1 MGSVEESGNRSE
13 TIESDGAH
21 GRYMLSLQLPAQ
33 NESPFKILCLGSHSD
48 DIEIGC
54 GGTILRMLSQHPN
67 CEVTWVVFSSTKERE
82 QEARTSAELFLQRAA
97 RKNVIVNDFRDGFFP
112 YDGARV
118 KESVEGLKGTAPH
131 LILTHS
137 RRDSHQDHRVIA
149 ELTWNTFRDHFI
161 LEYEIPKYDGDM
173 GQPSVFVPLEEKIY
187 QQKVR
192 HLMDAF
198 ATQRNKRWFQ
208 PETFL
213 ALMRLRG
220 MECNSASG
228 YAEAFYCR
236 KAVL

>member
-1 MGSVEESGNRSE
+1 
-13 TIESDGAH
+13 
-21 GRYMLSLQLPAQ
+21 MLFLQLPAPAA
-33 NESPFKILCLGSHSD
+33 SPFRILCLGSHSD

-54 GGTILRMLSQHPN
+54 GGTILRLLSQNPN

-82 QEARTSAELFLQRAA
+82 QEARSSAEMFLGRAA
-97 RKNVIVNDFRDGFFP
+97 EKHVIVNDCRDGFFP
-112 YDGARV
+112 YDGASV
-118 KESVEGLKGTAPH
+118 KQSMEGLKSTNPQ
-131 LILTHS
+131 LILTHN

-173 GQPSVFVPLEEKIY
+173 GQPSVFVPLEEDIY
-187 QQKVR
+187 QRKVR

-220 MECNSASG
+220 MECNSPSG

-236 KAVL
+236 KLVL